1 MIMQYNMQF
10 SRSVIVPELYK
21 NYYPNCVV
29 CSIFVFDMSL
39 LLQTLMKI
47 LKKFR
52 RRKLN
57 EITIHFEQAVYQTM
71 FEDSSLGFPISYILA
86 TSPYIYVNERSV
98 SDYSEPIFVFFSQK

>member
-1 MIMQYNMQF
+1 
-10 SRSVIVPELYK
+10 
-21 NYYPNCVV
+21 
-29 CSIFVFDMSL
+29 MSL

-71 FEDSSLGFPISYILA
+71 FDDSSLALHISCVLS
-86 TSPYIYVNERSV
+86 TSQYTYLNERSV
-98 SDYSEPIFVFFSQK
+98 SNYTSSQYSCILSKDKLRIIGYHFFARFKGFIYELKLYCP

>member
-1 MIMQYNMQF
+1 
-10 SRSVIVPELYK
+10 
-21 NYYPNCVV
+21 
-29 CSIFVFDMSL
+29 MSL

-71 FEDSSLGFPISYILA
+71 FEDSSLGLPISYILA
-86 TSPYIYVNERSV
+86 TSPCIHVNERSV
-98 SDYSEPIFVFFSQK
+98 SDLASQYSSFLPKNKLTSLELTFSPFQRSCI

>member
-1 MIMQYNMQF
+1 MIMQYNMQS
-10 SRSVIVPELYK
+10 SRSVIIPELYK
-21 NYYPNCVV
+21 IKTINPNCVV

-71 FEDSSLGFPISYILA
+71 FEDSSLGLPMSGI
-86 TSPYIYVNERSV
+86 
-98 SDYSEPIFVFFSQK
+98 FSQANICI

>member
-1 MIMQYNMQF
+1 MQYNMQS
-10 SRSVIVPELYK
+10 SRSVIIPELYKK

-71 FEDSSLGFPISYILA
+71 FDDSSLALPMSCIFS
-86 TSPYIYVNERSV
+86 TSQHTYVNERSV
-98 SDYSEPIFVFFSQK
+98 IRVFYLTINLE

>member
-1 MIMQYNMQF
+1 MIMQHNMQS
-10 SRSVIVPELYK
+10 SRSVIIPELYK
-21 NYYPNCVV
+21 IKTINPNCVV

-71 FEDSSLGFPISYILA
+71 FEDSSLGLPMFCIL
-86 TSPYIYVNERSV
+86 SRSQYMYLNERSV
-98 SDYSEPIFVFFSQK
+98 SDLSL

>member
-1 MIMQYNMQF
+1 
-10 SRSVIVPELYK
+10 
-21 NYYPNCVV
+21 
-29 CSIFVFDMSL
+29 MSL

-71 FEDSSLGFPISYILA
+71 FDDSSLALHISCVFS
-86 TSPYIYVNERSV
+86 TSQYTYLNERSV
-98 SDYSEPIFVFFSQK
+98 SNYSCILSKDKLRIIGYHFFARFKGFIYELKLYCP

>member
-1 MIMQYNMQF
+1 
-10 SRSVIVPELYK
+10 
-21 NYYPNCVV
+21 
-29 CSIFVFDMSL
+29 MSL

-71 FEDSSLGFPISYILA
+71 FDDSSLALPMSCIFS
-86 TSPYIYVNERSV
+86 TSQHTYVNERSV
-98 SDYSEPIFVFFSQK
+98 IRVFYLTINLE

>member
-1 MIMQYNMQF
+1 M
-10 SRSVIVPELYK
+10 K

-71 FEDSSLGFPISYILA
+71 FEDSSLGLPISYILA
-86 TSPYIYVNERSV
+86 TSPCIHVNERSV
-98 SDYSEPIFVFFSQK
+98 SDYSEPIFVFFTQK